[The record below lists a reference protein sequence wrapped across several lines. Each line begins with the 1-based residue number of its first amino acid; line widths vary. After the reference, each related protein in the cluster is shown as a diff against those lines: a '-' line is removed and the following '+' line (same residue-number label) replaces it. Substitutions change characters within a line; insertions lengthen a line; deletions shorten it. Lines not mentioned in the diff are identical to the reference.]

1 MQRLSIIIPA
11 HNEERRIGATLQD
24 YTSFFDDLTKRGML
38 DYEIIVVLNACKDKT
53 KDVVKKHQTAR
64 IKILEFIQA
73 GKGFAVIEGF
83 KDALARDND
92 IIGFVDADMATP
104 PDEYLKLVQAIEGYD
119 VTIAD
124 RYLPASVIIPRPTIA
139 RLFAKRL
146 FNFLTRC
153 LLFLP
158 YHDTQCGAKVF
169 RQDVLR
175 EIIPSLSMSQWAFD
189 VELLYVARKQGYLV
203 KPVATRWFDKEY
215 SKINFW
221 KAGPG
226 MALGVIRLR
235 IINSAF
241 RGLMDIYHR
250 FVSVTNVKTTPFR
263 VWRS

>member
-11 HNEERRIGATLQD
+11 HNEERRIGATLEA
-24 YTSFFDDLTKRGML
+24 YTSFFDSLVKIDML

-64 IKILEFIQA
+64 VRILEFIQA

-83 KDALARDND
+83 KDALMRENA

-104 PDEYLKLVQAIEGYD
+104 PEEYMKLVRGVEGHD
-119 VTIAD
+119 IAIAD
-124 RYLPASVIIPRPTIA
+124 RYLPTSRIIPRSTIA

-146 FNFLTRC
+146 FNFLARA

-169 RQDVLR
+169 RQEVLR

-189 VELLYVARKQGYLV
+189 VELLYVARKHGYLAN
-203 KPVATRWFDKEY
+203 PIPTRWFDKEY

-226 MALGVIRLR
+226 MALGVVRLR
-235 IINSAF
+235 IVNSPF
-241 RGLMDIYHR
+241 RRVMKIYHHFIMR
-250 FVSVTNVKTTPFR
+250 SSKTL
-263 VWRS
+263 